1 MCLLVFVGRREHF
14 HATAR
19 CLSTLLSPAAA
30 VASPSLSPLFLPS
43 CPSQEFLRI
52 YGFHWRRMWRTCL
65 ASPKKPSPLRL
76 PTRNGKILFLVR
88 THLVSWP
95 LRTSGEISSHRRKA
109 TPSGSSTASWAGFA
123 FVEML
128 VKQQVSCL
136 NGVWPIGPSLF
147 SQSLPLDLQW
157 KGSRT
162 TLLPP
167 TWIWNS
173 LKMQPSGTRHTKEV
187 SMCKA
192 TWHERKGT
200 QCQVLGWE
208 LHLGRLGFSLSRA
221 AGSKIF
227 ANHSRPFEEGLCL
240 DENRWIL
247 SCPALPPDTRA
258 SWYPMEKTTCMH
270 ASIPISSPYLFCSPT
285 PVSNFW
291 FPLIA

>member
-1 MCLLVFVGRREHF
+1 MCLLVFVGRHEHF

-52 YGFHWRRMWRTCL
+52 YGFHWRQMWRTCL

-76 PTRNGKILFLVR
+76 PTWNGKILFLVR
-88 THLVSWP
+88 TLLVSWP
-95 LRTSGEISSHRRKA
+95 LRTSGEISSHRRKG
-109 TPSGSSTASWAGFA
+109 TPSGSWTASWAGFA

-136 NGVWPIGPSLF
+136 NGVWPSGPSLF
-147 SQSLPLDLQW
+147 RQSLPLDLQW

-173 LKMQPSGTRHTKEV
+173 LKMPPSGTCHTKEV

-200 QCQVLGWE
+200 QCQALGWE
-208 LHLGRLGFSLSRA
+208 LHLGRLGFSLDA
-221 AGSKIF
+221 F
-227 ANHSRPFEEGLCL
+227 
-240 DENRWIL
+240 
-247 SCPALPPDTRA
+247 
-258 SWYPMEKTTCMH
+258 
-270 ASIPISSPYLFCSPT
+270 
-285 PVSNFW
+285 
-291 FPLIA
+291 